1 MISLLIFIRKK
12 CFSICVIFRNSE
24 SIGMRIFSIF
34 FHETHKEP
42 YMYEGQK
49 PEKALPE
56 SAQLQWVIQ
65 GMGAYNTLKATLE
78 NHITN
83 ITNKVDSNHEI
94 LKEKLDDKHDSAL
107 ARMDDRCGVLQEK
120 IDALQIKMDERC
132 NALQERM
139 DERCNALQTK
149 MDERCNS
156 LQQKMDER
164 CNSLQEKMD
173 ERCSALQEK
182 MDERCNALQARMDIR
197 CDALQEKIDDKYNI
211 LVQSILRSE
220 QSVLNQIK
228 DMQSANLKWFIGIIA
243 GTGIAFY
250 KVFTMSP

>member
-1 MISLLIFIRKK
+1 
-12 CFSICVIFRNSE
+12 
-24 SIGMRIFSIF
+24 
-34 FHETHKEP
+34 
-42 YMYEGQK
+42 MYEGQQ

-65 GMGAYNTLKATLE
+65 GMGAYNTLKVTLE

-132 NALQERM
+132 NTLQEKM

-149 MDERCNS
+149 MDERCDA
-156 LQQKMDER
+156 LQTR
-164 CNSLQEKMD
+164 MD

-182 MDERCNALQARMDIR
+182 MDERCSALQARMDIR

-228 DMQSANLKWFIGIIA
+228 DMQSANLKWFIGIIV

-250 KVFTMSP
+250 KVFTMSPWGWNSANFFLLFNELNIDRSLLKQKSQKVA